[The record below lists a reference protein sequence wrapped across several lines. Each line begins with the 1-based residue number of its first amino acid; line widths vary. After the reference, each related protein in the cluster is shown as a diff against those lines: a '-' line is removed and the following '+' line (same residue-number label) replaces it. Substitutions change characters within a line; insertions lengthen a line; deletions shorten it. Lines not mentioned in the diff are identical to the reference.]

1 MVLSASARYLGGWN
15 EGSALT
21 FAFKSS
27 HNVPGDQLYLISQ
40 FMKSVLGFPGGSV
53 LLREDEQHWAHSTL
67 PFFVPHF
74 GYVLLL
80 SELHFFHLVIVAAK
94 VCFYTHGVL

>member
-53 LLREDEQHWAHSTL
+53 LLREDEQHWAHSPL
-67 PFFVPHF
+67 PFLFPTLVMCCYF
-74 GYVLLL
+74 QNCTFFTL
-80 SELHFFHLVIVAAK
+80 S
-94 VCFYTHGVL
+94 

>member
-1 MVLSASARYLGGWN
+1 MLLRAGQYYLN
-15 EGSALT
+15 NAQEFL
-21 FAFKSS
+21 FLNCF
-27 HNVPGDQLYLISQ
+27 
-40 FMKSVLGFPGGSV
+40 
-53 LLREDEQHWAHSTL
+53 LLREDKQHWAHSPL

-94 VCFYTHGVL
+94 VCFYKHGVLERWLPGAEERKKYVLYKISTFICLIK

>member
-1 MVLSASARYLGGWN
+1 MLPRVGQYCLNNAQEFLFLN
-15 EGSALT
+15 C
-21 FAFKSS
+21 F
-27 HNVPGDQLYLISQ
+27 
-40 FMKSVLGFPGGSV
+40 

-94 VCFYTHGVL
+94 VCFYKHGVLERWLPGAEERKKCVLNKISTFICLIK